1 MPVTEHQ
8 FEAAAAV
15 IGDKTVKPIAPFTF
29 ADQCRFYGLYK
40 RGTVGRL
47 LPPYEADDTD
57 TEKRPASQPGI
68 LSVTARAKYNAW
80 AAAQDMSKQEAR
92 DEYVALGQKL
102 VGPPIDEAIKSCCD

>member
-1 MPVTEHQ
+1 MPVTEQQ

-15 IGDKTVKPIAPFTF
+15 IADKTVKPVAPFTF
-29 ADQCRFYGLYK
+29 SDQCRFYGLYK

-47 LPPYEADDTD
+47 LPPYEADDIGTD
-57 TEKRPASQPGI
+57 KRPASRPGI
-68 LSVTARAKYNAW
+68 LSVTARAKYDAW

-102 VGPPIDEAIKSCCD
+102 VGPPIDEAIQKAS